1 MRKKKNEKPAAKGPR
16 KVIAY
21 IRVSTEQ
28 QAVDGSSLDA
38 QRAQLEAF
46 AKGFGYEIVATEV
59 DAGVS
64 AASLERP
71 GLTRALARLDAGE
84 GDTLLVVKLDR
95 LSRRLRDMVEL
106 VDTYFKDRFSLMSVS
121 ESIDTGTLAGR
132 LVLNVLAAVA
142 EWEREAAAERTRT
155 VMAHM
160 KANGKFTGGWP
171 PFGYVL
177 DEDGSLIEDPIEQH
191 KIRVARDA
199 KSRGFSLRQI
209 AVLLGPNPSTGKSY
223 SASAIARM
231 L

>member
-1 MRKKKNEKPAAKGPR
+1 MRKKKNEKPATRGPR

-46 AKGFGYEIVATEV
+46 AKGFGYELVATEV

-64 AASLERP
+64 AAGLARP
-71 GLTRALARLDAGE
+71 GLTRALGRLVAGE

-106 VDTYFKDRFSLMSVS
+106 VDTYFRDRFSLMSVS

-160 KANGKFTGGWP
+160 KASGKFTGGWP

-177 DEDGSLIEDPIEQH
+177 DEDGSLIEDPEEQRTM
-191 KIRVARDA
+191 KAARELH
-199 KSRGFSLRQI
+199 GHGNSLRQI
-209 AVLLGPNPSTGKSY
+209 AALLGPNPNTGKSY
-223 SASAIARM
+223 SASQISRM